1 MSLADQVCQHGEV
14 ILLVRDG
21 MPNQPV
27 AAGTVQVCQN
37 GGCKMYACIIT
48 NLPNSVVK
56 NFMICK

>member
-27 AAGTVQVCQN
+27 AAGTVQSA
-37 GGCKMYACIIT
+37 KMEGVKCMPAL
-48 NLPNSVVK
+48 LPTYLILLSK
-56 NFMICK
+56 IL